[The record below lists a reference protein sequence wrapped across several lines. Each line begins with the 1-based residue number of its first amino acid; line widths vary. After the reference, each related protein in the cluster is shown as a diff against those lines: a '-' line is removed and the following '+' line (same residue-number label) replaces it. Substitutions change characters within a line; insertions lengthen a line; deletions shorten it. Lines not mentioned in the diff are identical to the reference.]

1 MWCKASTP
9 VFSPFFMEQIRPE
22 FRRMWRWF
30 KRRIH
35 MLQIPYEHGHTV
47 STVDFLTPTATVRTI
62 LSVTYCIT
70 KTQSVCDFK

>member
-1 MWCKASTP
+1 MWCEACTP
-9 VFSPFFMEQIRPE
+9 VFPPFFMVEIRPE
-22 FRRMWRWF
+22 FCCMWFWF
-30 KRRIH
+30 KRHIH

-47 STVDFLTPTATVRTI
+47 STVDCLTPTATVRTI